1 VEFKA
6 PSEAEFAKN
15 VAKDMAGGLTQ
26 MTEVRMLFYII
37 PVAFVL
43 FIIAFTLSK
52 CSGGG

>member
-1 VEFKA
+1 
-6 PSEAEFAKN
+6 
-15 VAKDMAGGLTQ
+15 
-26 MTEVRMLFYII
+26 LFYII